1 MIEQVNI
8 KYILIF
14 LLVIFFYFGLVYL
27 FAKSEK
33 WYIFFI
39 FPIIFFAVSV
49 LLYFKSKKVLPTN
62 IAVQVG
68 MQMLS
73 TIILGVLGVIFG
85 IYIKIKSNR
94 KYK

>member
-39 FPIIFFAVSV
+39 FPIIFFVASV